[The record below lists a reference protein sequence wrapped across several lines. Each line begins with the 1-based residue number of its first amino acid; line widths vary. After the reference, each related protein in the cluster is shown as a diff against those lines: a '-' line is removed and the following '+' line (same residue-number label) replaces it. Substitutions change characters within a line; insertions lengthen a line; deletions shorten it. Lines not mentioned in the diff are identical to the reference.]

1 METKFKLRLGGVD
14 NLEELKTVVINAIS
28 FEFLVD
34 LVSDTIRHYQ
44 MTSNLSEL
52 TNEFSKLV
60 ENGRNVSFSNFT
72 DWSFNKTNTF
82 DRLLKLVKNLDS
94 SLAEQ
99 EQCTAGQ
106 VSGDIQTK
114 LMAFL
119 ISLNSVTITEDL
131 LDIGDVKIEEF
142 IIKNALEELSLVNEG
157 KILSTFISMSYDMTP
172 LDNSGRN
179 SIIEKKIS
187 QLSKIINNC
196 EAIFSNDLEKI
207 NDKVLSLYDKF
218 YKVAYDSLTD
228 SEKTEKARKL
238 VKSINPHRQLLDK
251 LENKLSEANELRRQ
265 LIIHEKRLNEEL
277 ENQKTVAKDRV
288 AEDPSK
294 KDIIEHELDSSIY
307 LTDTYINQIDSI
319 GESLDQL
326 KEKIAE
332 HFNVLDRLENALKSA
347 IPTEEEMKKYS
358 AVSFKLQELIV
369 RLENAKSQVSKED
382 SEVKTLIDTAV
393 AGLTTMIA
401 YAIDIKELFMRNSL
415 MSASFKAVN
424 SLYDFTNG
432 LDKYTELTQ
441 IKDMTVNLSKYSE
454 VYTEFSSKL
463 VEFRELGNNTIRDL
477 SITMGKAIN
486 GVNLLEII
494 GIIDERIQLVQAI
507 NNTLIENNE
516 KQYEILNEIMNI

>member
-1 METKFKLRLGGVD
+1 VNK
-14 NLEELKTVVINAIS
+14 N
-28 FEFLVD
+28 
-34 LVSDTIRHYQ
+34 YY
-44 MTSNLSEL
+44 LSL
-52 TNEFSKLV
+52 
-60 ENGRNVSFSNFT
+60 
-72 DWSFNKTNTF
+72 
-82 DRLLKLVKNLDS
+82 LLKKVK
-94 SLAEQ
+94 EM
-99 EQCTAGQ
+99 
-106 VSGDIQTK
+106 K
-114 LMAFL
+114 
-119 ISLNSVTITEDL
+119 SVL
-131 LDIGDVKIEEF
+131 
-142 IIKNALEELSLVNEG
+142 
-157 KILSTFISMSYDMTP
+157 
-172 LDNSGRN
+172 
-179 SIIEKKIS
+179 
-187 QLSKIINNC
+187 
-196 EAIFSNDLEKI
+196 
-207 NDKVLSLYDKF
+207 
-218 YKVAYDSLTD
+218 
-228 SEKTEKARKL
+228 
-238 VKSINPHRQLLDK
+238 
-251 LENKLSEANELRRQ
+251 
-265 LIIHEKRLNEEL
+265 EEL